1 MNRTHARRRRPAGHT
16 LVELVLS
23 MTLLAIVMASAGSAM
38 LFAAKAS
45 PRADGPTATLI
56 RDGGAMNRLAEDLA
70 QAKYVLAYSS
80 NSVKILV
87 DDRTGDGAPD
97 HLSYA
102 WSGTPGDP
110 LTYTLNDGTPVNLVD
125 AVQTFEL
132 DIELT
137 PVVTTIPPAIYYG
150 PEKLISAFEGV
161 WGAQMVVSP
170 TNSYGQQIT
179 PTLSAGAIGFLPTQA
194 QLYAQKANNDDGVM
208 GVALRG
214 AAGTTPNNTVYG
226 QAEVIESLLAND
238 DWYAIDLIQ
247 TVLVPDGQGLAL
259 VSSYVSGSTNV
270 AQVRTSGSLLGGMIQ
285 SNNGGGSWSAVLF
298 TELTHRLYGR
308 EVFTANEGF
317 DIKRNHATAV
327 TVSLQSVADDRSP
340 IQRRVRL
347 LRGPELL
354 DTFWDTRFDASP
366 VSQDLNDDKAAD
378 WVYAGGGELPDADLS
393 GGAWDAKNALAPNPS
408 ASIDGVVRIDARLR
422 AAVGQDASIQG
433 PYVLDGDDDNLP
445 IICTLRRSAG
455 EAQELVVYNDAAQT
469 TPLFTVTGL
478 GEDWVDVH
486 LTVLPS
492 ENTMYLKINGESY
505 GSFYLAREEDIGL
518 RGVYFTGAGAGSM
531 FTDARVSV
539 GGSYTE
545 LADGSGLL
553 GGVLDALGGLLN

>member
-1 MNRTHARRRRPAGHT
+1 MRRFRATRRHRTGHT

-70 QAKYVLAYSS
+70 QAKYVLSYTT

-97 HLSYA
+97 HLTYA
-102 WSGTPGDP
+102 WSGTIGDP
-110 LTYTLNDGTPVNLVD
+110 LTYALNDGTPVNLVD

-137 PVVTTIPPAIYYG
+137 PVVTTIPPAIAIG
-150 PEKLISAFEGV
+150 DEK
-161 WGAQMVVSP
+161 VVSSY
-170 TNSYGQQIT
+170 TYTDGNKVDIKSDQAYGQLMT
-179 PTLSAGAIGFLPTQA
+179 PSLALGALGFLPTRARLYVSKKSPYNGVLQA
-194 QLYAQKANNDDGVM
+194 E
-208 GVALRG
+208 LR
-214 AAGTTPNNTVYG
+214 AAGGWNPTNTSYAVGTVEESTFGFLPGWQSVPLSGASMVPRG
-226 QAEVIESLLAND
+226 QSLAMLLTHAGGSDEVGVVS
-238 DWYAIDLIQ
+238 IDSSFGGLIKS
-247 TVLVPDGQGLAL
+247 DG
-259 VSSYVSGSTNV
+259 
-270 AQVRTSGSLLGGMIQ
+270 
-285 SNNGGGSWSAVLF
+285 NGGWVSDGFKSM
-298 TELTHRLYGR
+298 TYQLYGR
-308 EVFTANEGF
+308 ELTQANEGF

-327 TVSLQSVADDRSP
+327 TIALQSVADDRSP

-518 RGVYFTGAGAGSM
+518 RGVYFTGTGAGSM